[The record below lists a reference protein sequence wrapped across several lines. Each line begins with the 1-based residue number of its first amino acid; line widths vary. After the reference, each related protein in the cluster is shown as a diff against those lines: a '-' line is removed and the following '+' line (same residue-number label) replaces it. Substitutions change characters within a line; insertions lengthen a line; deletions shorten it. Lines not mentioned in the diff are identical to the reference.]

1 MQVIRRSRK
10 VNRKDGQSTRC
21 LCLLQEACSSNPEFQ
36 AAVDTGPC
44 HFFPALLGLGRI
56 RPWIHSSG
64 CSPEVPSSDLHLPGI
79 FASMFQMPSYR
90 TPTKTATNCL
100 TLEAPAFI
108 HLGAR
113 SKVITPLWPLERRWK
128 TRS

>member
-56 RPWIHSSG
+56 RPWIHS
-64 CSPEVPSSDLHLPGI
+64 
-79 FASMFQMPSYR
+79 
-90 TPTKTATNCL
+90 T
-100 TLEAPAFI
+100 PAFI